1 MKSSIKTLIVGLILI
16 STYLIQIQSH
26 YSETKNHKKT
36 ELEKFSEYQINEF
49 NNLKYNLLNNNVSL
63 YISPI
68 TIELESK
75 DEIIILAQEDI
86 PVNKK

>member
-1 MKSSIKTLIVGLILI
+1 LIVGLILI